1 MQKLADV
8 SINISIL
15 LSLILPKA
23 LKSLLPLIK
32 GLYVMLKVSEF
43 GLLIICNKFN
53 LSKIVYIMI

>member
-43 GLLIICNKFN
+43 GLLIICN
-53 LSKIVYIMI
+53 I